1 MTQNAT
7 VKRLA
12 GDGWAEIE
20 VRRASACGHDCA
32 QCAGGCSELTRSGPV
47 CVLARNPVGARPGD
61 RVVVESSTK
70 SILGFAAVVYL
81 LPLVFFFAGYFIA
94 RALGGGEGTSLVL
107 GGACFFLSMAIAVW
121 TDRRAAKRSRELFS
135 IVSVLPG

>member
-7 VKRLA
+7 VKKVT

-20 VRRASACGHDCA
+20 VHRVSACAHNCA
-32 QCAGGCSELTRSGPV
+32 ECAGGCAELTRTGPV
-47 CVLARNPVGARPGD
+47 TVLARNPLGAHPGEQ
-61 RVVVESSTK
+61 VVVESATR

-81 LPLVFFFAGYFIA
+81 LPVVLFFAGYLIA
-94 RALGGGEGTSLVL
+94 GALGAG
-107 GGACFFLSMAIAVW
+107 GGAAIAAGGGCFALSLAIAVW

-135 IVSVLPG
+135 IVSVLPS